1 MAERGTGLAA
11 APLQAT
17 LDEAAQR
24 GHRQAWLSAT
34 KESGRANGFYD
45 KFGFETVGERDFR
58 MGGRVEVDLVRRVQL
73 GSTPLAL
80 PVRGWIGRAGGAC
93 VGAQAEKVSTT
104 ELDGRPMRSCRSVL
118 SE

>member
-24 GHRQAWLSAT
+24 GHRQVWLSAT

-80 PVRGWIGRAGGAC
+80 PIRGWIGRASGARGLRRRRSPRPSSTGG
-93 VGAQAEKVSTT
+93 
-104 ELDGRPMRSCRSVL
+104 R
-118 SE
+118 

>member
-1 MAERGTGLAA
+1 M
-11 APLQAT
+11 
-17 LDEAAQR
+17 
-24 GHRQAWLSAT
+24 WLSAT

-80 PVRGWIGRAGGAC
+80 PIRGVDRQGQRCA
-93 VGAQAEKVSTT
+93 GAQAEKVSTT